1 MTSPGLK
8 RVAGIVLLDPL
19 KIIQIGFVTMKTLHI
34 LGSSDAFNAGGALH
48 SCYLL
53 TGARQRLLLECGPSV
68 LAALNRDHI
77 HSTSIDFLL
86 ISHLHGDHF
95 AGLPFLFLEY
105 SYRVKRST
113 PLRLAGPPG
122 LQEHA
127 EQLYQIMYGKTLSDL
142 RFELEFIE
150 VHPDMD
156 LHLGDFSIHPF
167 EVPHNAQPFALGYRL
182 EEGAHTMVFSGDSAW
197 SDILLQQSQGVDLFL
212 CECCTLEPRLKQ
224 HISLHEILQDRA
236 KIGAKNVLLSHLGNE
251 MRQITD
257 TPYTCAHDGMVYT
270 FAAKTES

>member
-1 MTSPGLK
+1 
-8 RVAGIVLLDPL
+8 
-19 KIIQIGFVTMKTLHI
+19 MKTLHI

-53 TGARQRLLLECGPSV
+53 SGEKERLLLECGPSV
-68 LAALNRDHI
+68 LAALNRDKI
-77 HSTSIDFLL
+77 PSTSIDFLL

-95 AGLPFLFLEY
+95 GGLPFLFLEY

-122 LQEHA
+122 LQERA
-127 EQLYQIMYGKTLSDL
+127 EKLYAVMYGKTLSDL

-150 VHPDMD
+150 VHPDVD
-156 LHLGDFSIHPF
+156 LHLGDFTIHPF

-182 EEGAHTMVFSGDSAW
+182 IEGTHTMVFSGDSAW
-197 SDILLQQSQGVDLFL
+197 SDILLAQSQGVDLFL
-212 CECCTLEPRLKQ
+212 CECCTQEPRLKQ

-236 KIGAKNVLLSHLGNE
+236 KIGAKDLLLTHLGDD
-251 MRQITD
+251 MRRMKKTSWAH
-257 TPYTCAHDGMVYT
+257 AHDGLIYT
-270 FAAKTES
+270 FGAKTTN